1 MKARDD
7 NRIDQRCRRG
17 EQACP
22 HLKEKWIKTKEA
34 GTEFWMYSQ
43 FNECL
48 EKHSK
53 SIAINKMKL
62 YVQAVVNVLTLIDT
76 KMEVKA

>member
-1 MKARDD
+1 MTLRTK
-7 NRIDQRCRRG
+7 G
-17 EQACP
+17 EAESYVEGYVAC
-22 HLKEKWIKTKEA
+22 
-34 GTEFWMYSQ
+34 YNQ